1 MRLPVTRRQD
11 YFDLIVESFA
21 PDSPSGHHG
30 TVHLRPISGQRV
42 PTHVFVAGSKR
53 MSDTDLYRVGTKFKV
68 SACWVQKE
76 PLSVLHLYSNP
87 RDGFAVLSA
96 REVKEFLAKKRGKS

>member
-1 MRLPVTRRQD
+1 VTRRQD
-11 YFDLIVESFA
+11 YFDLIVESFV
-21 PDSPSGHHG
+21 PDTPSGTMVRSPS
-30 TVHLRPISGQRV
+30 PIAGQHV

-76 PLSVLHLYSNP
+76 PFSILHLYSNP
-87 RDGFAVLSA
+87 ETVSQC
-96 REVKEFLAKKRGKS
+96 LAQGR